1 MSHDFV
7 RGQSV
12 AETCF
17 SHWGYRTPCWAS
29 EEKHSQQT
37 SMPYHPTLT
46 SSTVHHLSHQ
56 STSQFYRITMSIK

>member
-17 SHWGYRTPCWAS
+17 SDPFNPM
-29 EEKHSQQT
+29 EKEKKNSFYTNVTHIILL
-37 SMPYHPTLT
+37 YA
-46 SSTVHHLSHQ
+46 HH
-56 STSQFYRITMSIK
+56 IVM